1 MGECDMGYNVIDTF
15 GNHTLGYHETIDDA
29 LRAIRIYIV
38 EKMMSK
44 ISLSEQNFIDLSVE
58 GHVVTY
64 ENPIGFFP
72 KKPTFLLEEITN
84 WREVAIDMC
93 GLK

>member
-1 MGECDMGYNVIDTF
+1 MGYNVIDTW
-15 GNHTLGYHETIDDA
+15 GNHTLGYHDTIDDS

-38 EKMMSK
+38 EKMMSR
-44 ISLSEQNFIDLSVE
+44 ISLPEQNFIDLSVR

-72 KKPTFLLEEITN
+72 KKPTFLLEDVPNYDEI
-84 WREVAIDMC
+84 AIDMC